1 MYIFIGSTTIYALFF
16 IVGLIA
22 LNKNVLQNVVGYA
35 LIFFEAIIG
44 IYIELFS
51 KCYSNVN

>member
-1 MYIFIGSTTIYALFF
+1 
-16 IVGLIA
+16 
-22 LNKNVLQNVVGYA
+22 VGYA

-51 KCYSNVN
+51 KCYSNVNWSYKLVKLVLE